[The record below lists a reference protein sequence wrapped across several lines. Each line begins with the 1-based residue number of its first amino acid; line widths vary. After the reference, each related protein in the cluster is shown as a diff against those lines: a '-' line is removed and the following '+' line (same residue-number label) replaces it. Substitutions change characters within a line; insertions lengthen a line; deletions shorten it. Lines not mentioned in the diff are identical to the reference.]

1 MCILF
6 RGTYFSQ
13 HGRSLIDTTP
23 DQVLIDKTIFIKGD
37 RITAITPSFSTEIP
51 EGAKLIDLSRAAM
64 LPELIDVHTHLTSD
78 PRQPGYKSLGISNI
92 RAALNGARAACRTI
106 KAGFTTV
113 RNMGA
118 DGCGDVALRD
128 AINDGDIVGP
138 RMLIS
143 ADAIGIQG

>member
-23 DQVLIDKTIFIKGD
+23 DQVLIVKTIFIKGD

-51 EGAKLIDLSRAAM
+51 EGAKLIELSRAAM
-64 LPELIDVHTHLTSD
+64 LPELIDVHAHLTSD
-78 PRQPGYKSLGISNI
+78 PRQPGYNSLGISNI

-106 KAGFTTV
+106 EAGFTTV

-128 AINDGDIVGP
+128 AISDGDIVGP

>member
-1 MCILF
+1 VCILF

-23 DQVLIDKTIFIKGD
+23 DQVLIVKTIFIKGD

-51 EGAKLIDLSRAAM
+51 EGAKLIELSRAAM
-64 LPELIDVHTHLTSD
+64 LPELIDVHAHLTSD
-78 PRQPGYKSLGISNI
+78 PRQPGYNSLGISNI

-106 KAGFTTV
+106 EAGFTTV

-128 AINDGDIVGP
+128 AISDGDIVGP

>member
-13 HGRSLIDTTP
+13 HGGCLIDTTP

-37 RITAITPSFSTEIP
+37 RITAITPSFSAEIS
-51 EGAKLIDLSRAAM
+51 EGAKLIDLSRATV

-78 PRQPGYKSLGISNI
+78 PWKRGYKSLGIS
-92 RAALNGARAACRTI
+92 
-106 KAGFTTV
+106 

-118 DGCGDVALRD
+118 DGFGDVALRD

>member
-1 MCILF
+1 
-6 RGTYFSQ
+6 
-13 HGRSLIDTTP
+13 
-23 DQVLIDKTIFIKGD
+23 
-37 RITAITPSFSTEIP
+37 
-51 EGAKLIDLSRAAM
+51 M

-92 RAALNGARAACRTI
+92 RATLNGARATCCTVET
-106 KAGFTTV
+106 GFTTV
-113 RNMGA
+113 RDMGA
-118 DGCGDVALRD
+118 DGCGDVALRN